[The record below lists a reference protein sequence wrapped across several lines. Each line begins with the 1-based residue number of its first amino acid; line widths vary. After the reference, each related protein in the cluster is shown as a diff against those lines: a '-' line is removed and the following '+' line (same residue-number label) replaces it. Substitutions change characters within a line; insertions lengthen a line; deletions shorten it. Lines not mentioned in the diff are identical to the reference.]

1 MALRRGH
8 LECGANCRPDAV
20 TSSQH
25 AYEVRPRKDKRG
37 VDLISGALRFGRL
50 WYDGPNAASN
60 AIGYASQYSRAHDA
74 VIRVYDDAGNVIETH
89 EHAGDFKEP

>member
-8 LECGANCRPDAV
+8 LECGANCWPDAV

-25 AYEVRPRKDKRG
+25 AYEVRPRKDQRG
-37 VDLISGALRFGRL
+37 VDLISDALSFGRL

-60 AIGYASQYSRAHDA
+60 AIGYAKFRVRSHQA
-74 VIRVYDDAGNVIETH
+74 VFCVY
-89 EHAGDFKEP
+89 